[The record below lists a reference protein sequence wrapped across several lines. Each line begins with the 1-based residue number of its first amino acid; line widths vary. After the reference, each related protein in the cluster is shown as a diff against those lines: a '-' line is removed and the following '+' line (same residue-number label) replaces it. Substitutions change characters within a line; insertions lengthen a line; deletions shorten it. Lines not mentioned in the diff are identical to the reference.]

1 MEDME
6 RYSDYNEYEDDEPKK
21 KSRVGLVLK
30 ILIGLVCF
38 SVVGILAF
46 RIIIFNHYPQGMKNL
61 YFNDT
66 LTAFYNET
74 DGEIGALTQ
83 NIRAEYDD
91 PDEGNFFA
99 NHLIVIP
106 EINQLQIALRY
117 NVSLMDAIEEKYKI
131 ELSGDNKE
139 FFDFNL
145 AIIPLSKDD
154 GTAIA
159 TGTLSAVETDELLMY
174 RYYKLVFDDVDFT
187 LPGEEE
193 VWIRLEISIR
203 GVKMEKPYM
212 ILIYEDTKDSEFDEY
227 SLSSKEKP

>member
-6 RYSDYNEYEDDEPKK
+6 RYSDYNEYEDDEPRKR
-21 KSRVGLVLK
+21 SRVGLIFK
-30 ILIGLVCF
+30 ILIGVVCLT
-38 SVVGILAF
+38 VVGVLAF
-46 RIIIFNHYPQGMKNL
+46 RLIMFNYYPAGMKNL
-61 YFNDT
+61 YFNDK

-74 DGEIGALTQ
+74 NGEIGALTQ
-83 NIRAEYDD
+83 DLRAEYDD

-99 NHLIVIP
+99 DHLIVIP
-106 EINQLQIALRY
+106 EISQLQIALRY
-117 NVSLMDAIEEKYKI
+117 NVSLMDTIEEKYKVA
-131 ELSGDNKE
+131 LSGDNKE
-139 FFDFNL
+139 FFDFKL
-145 AIIPLSKDD
+145 SIIPLSKDD

-159 TGTLSAVETDELLMY
+159 TGTLSAIETDKKLMY

-203 GVKMEKPYM
+203 GVEMEKPYM
-212 ILIYEDTKDSEFDEY
+212 ILIYEDTKESEFEEY